1 MTDSTFNEEE
11 IKQLET
17 IVAAQETWTDWNRR
31 KSFDGR
37 DVIEISVSVPQPH
50 AIRLTKAGDPASY
63 MAAGMKGWS
72 LVVCSTFDELIATI
86 TGIPG
91 DNRLAG

>member
-1 MTDSTFNEEE
+1 MTETTFNEEE
-11 IKQLET
+11 LKELEA
-17 IVAAQETWTDWNRR
+17 IVASQDSWVDWNRR

-37 DVIEISVSVPQPH
+37 DVIEISVTVPQPH
-50 AIRLTKAGDPASY
+50 SIRLTKAGDPASY

-72 LVVCSTFDELIATI
+72 LVVCSTFDELMGTI

-91 DNRLAG
+91 GSRLAS